1 MPGTGNSSTTTVIR
15 ENIEKRKRKRNKRT
29 RNVERFKNIEH
40 IHVDVCAHTRIKI
53 KLKIYFILLIS
64 KATMRMNVCIVVHH
78 QLCNIVCGHRP
89 PCVVLTVVLFKKYY
103 CTR

>member
-1 MPGTGNSSTTTVIR
+1 MLSVSKIL
-15 ENIEKRKRKRNKRT
+15 NIY
-29 RNVERFKNIEH
+29 
-40 IHVDVCAHTRIKI
+40 VDVCAHTRIKI

-64 KATMRMNVCIVVHH
+64 KATMRMNVCIVH

-89 PCVVLTVVLFKKYY
+89 PCVILLYFKKNY